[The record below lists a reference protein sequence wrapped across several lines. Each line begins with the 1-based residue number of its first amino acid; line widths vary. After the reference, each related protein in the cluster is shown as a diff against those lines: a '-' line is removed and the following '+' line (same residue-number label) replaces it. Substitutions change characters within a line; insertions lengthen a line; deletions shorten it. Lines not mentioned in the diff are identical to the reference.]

1 MKRGKASIAVIRAKG
16 QITIPSVIRE
26 TAHLKAGDRF
36 DVSITP
42 DGILLRPPKLA
53 AATQAWF
60 WTPAWQKAERE
71 ASHDIRKGRMR
82 NIQDRRGL
90 LAKIR
95 EVGIIRRL
103 CDKCATI
110 RNP

>member
-1 MKRGKASIAVIRAKG
+1 MKRDKASIAVIRAKG

-82 NIQDRRGL
+82 TFKTDEGFLRRFG
-90 LAKIR
+90 K
-95 EVGIIRRL
+95 
-103 CDKCATI
+103 
-110 RNP
+110 